1 VTGATWDDGGV
12 ADNASDTAT
21 GPNGDSTDTP
31 TSDEAPRQEQPTGG
45 GSPRLHS
52 GMRDMLLSMIVLAVG
67 VLVLAALTRSCSF
80 SPGGPSTNPSSVPT
94 VDVTGELRAAAS
106 QVTFPLRQPQLPD
119 GWRPN
124 SDSVDP
130 LGPNGKDKA
139 VRIGWIAPDGRYLQV
154 SQSNASALD
163 LVRAAAALGDDA
175 TIAPTGSETVNGTQ
189 WTVYPGIRDEQSW
202 VTDLGPERLFV
213 TGNGTTADF
222 RTLAVAVQTGRKVS
236 PAGS

>member
-1 VTGATWDDGGV
+1 M

-31 TSDEAPRQEQPTGG
+31 TSEEAPQQERPAGG
-45 GSPRLHS
+45 GSPRLRS

-80 SPGGPSTNPSSVPT
+80 SPGGPSTSGSSVPS
-94 VDVTGELRAAAS
+94 VDVTAELQAAAA
-106 QVTFPLRQPQLPD
+106 QVPFPLRQPQLPD

-124 SDSVDP
+124 SDSVDS
-130 LGPNGKDKA
+130 LGPNGKDRA
-139 VRIGWIAPDGRYLQV
+139 VRVGWIAPDNRYLQV
-154 SQSNASALD
+154 SQSNASAVD
-163 LVRAAAALGDDA
+163 LVRSAAALGDNA
-175 TIAPTGSETVNGTQ
+175 TVAPMGSETVDGTK

-202 VTDLGPERLFV
+202 VSDLGTERLFV

-222 RTLAVAVQTGRKVS
+222 RTLAAAVQAGRKVS